1 MRKSEG
7 QRIPEKEIA
16 NFQFIKLNNTYITET
31 DRSSVSVII
40 MPFSV
45 LQVHLRSGEGLYI
58 SLFHFQ
64 TVRCPLKDLF
74 LGQPSG
80 CLYI

>member
-1 MRKSEG
+1 MKS
-7 QRIPEKEIA
+7 Q
-16 NFQFIKLNNTYITET
+16 FQFIKLNNTYITET
-31 DRSSVSVII
+31 DRSSVSVIF
-40 MPFSV
+40 MLFSV